1 MEKGKTSNSTSS
13 PPTQQPHHID
23 RDEIQFGLDN
33 LAGTLYTKLDKEEN
47 TFLIQIKEAATGRMW
62 KRVIS
67 SDDALEISKQGTKL
81 SVEAIAQMIMSAFK
95 GEEKNLSFELLFST
109 ECYPLSTPSSEM
121 KNLTPTLNEIHS
133 KKCAL
138 VVDISLK
145 AVFLTVKVAFT
156 LEEVER
162 NEQVMIEDLMRKN
175 FYFSQII
182 ERLELKNTLLEHK
195 YLLQSKQI
203 SDLENRLT
211 ELTQLFIQTLQL
223 QKLRNMES
231 LLEQQQ
237 PSQETYEESIEGVD
251 QFSDKCSPNC
261 VISEDKKRVHA
272 KENAWGTTCR
282 LSNHVSVH
290 NNYVEFVI
298 EKVTEECVLF
308 FGIITAEYDNQL
320 CTENNVIGSSQYSNS
335 FALSLTDKKFYCN
348 GRSVAESFVQEP
360 TEWKVGDK
368 IGMLVDFKQ
377 ASLNYFLNG
386 KLMAQTFKGQVDENK
401 RWYFCVSMCKAGDC
415 VSIAP
420 KDE

>member
-1 MEKGKTSNSTSS
+1 MEKGKTSDSSSST
-13 PPTQQPHHID
+13 QPHVD
-23 RDEIQFGLDN
+23 RDEIQFGLDH
-33 LAGTLYTKLDKEEN
+33 LAGTLYTKLDKEQN
-47 TFLIQIKEAATGRMW
+47 TFLIQVKEAATGRTW
-62 KRVIS
+62 KRVIGS
-67 SDDALEISKQGTKL
+67 EDALEISKQGTKL
-81 SVEAIAQMIMSAFK
+81 SVEAIAQMVMSAFK
-95 GEEKNLSFELLFST
+95 GEEKNLSLELLFCT

-121 KNLTPTLNEIHS
+121 KNLTPTLNEIQS
-133 KKCAL
+133 EKCAL
-138 VVDISLK
+138 VVEISLK

-162 NEQVMIEDLMRKN
+162 SEQVMIEDLMRKN
-175 FYFSQII
+175 FYFSQMI

-223 QKLRNMES
+223 QKLRNMET
-231 LLEQQQ
+231 LLEQQ
-237 PSQETYEESIEGVD
+237 PSQEAYEETVEEVD
-251 QFSDKCSPNC
+251 QFSEACNPNC

-298 EKVTEECVLF
+298 EKFMEECVLF
-308 FGIITAEYDNQL
+308 FGIITSEYDKQL

-348 GRSVAESFVQEP
+348 GRSVSEAFVQEP

-386 KLMAQTFKGQVDENK
+386 KLIAQTFKGQVDENK
-401 RWYFCVSMCKAGDC
+401 RWYFCVSLCKAGDC